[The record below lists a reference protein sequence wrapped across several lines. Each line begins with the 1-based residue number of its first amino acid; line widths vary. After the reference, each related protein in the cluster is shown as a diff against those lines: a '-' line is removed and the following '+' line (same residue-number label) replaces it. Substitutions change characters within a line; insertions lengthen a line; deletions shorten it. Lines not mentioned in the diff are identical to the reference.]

1 MEDELV
7 KSIKNLIKA
16 RNGQARILEAVIAS
30 IVIFLAF
37 SAAFYFIYS
46 SENIFAQETIDLNRL
61 AHNVL
66 HQIAESNVIEEILEE
81 DPQNESAIR
90 LEIVL
95 RELLPSNIYF
105 NLTIF
110 NCTDNPF
117 QLYDYDNP
125 LPSISISNALDDAP
139 AEVFAESGEVASA
152 SILYTS
158 KRGNIY
164 YLVLEL
170 TRAGL

>member
-30 IVIFLAF
+30 IIIFLAF

-66 HQIAESNVIEEILEE
+66 HQIAESNVIEETLEE
-81 DPQNESAIR
+81 DPQNNQTR

-95 RELLPSNIYF
+95 RELLLSNIYF

-125 LPSISISNALDDAP
+125 LQPISISNAP
-139 AEVFAESGEVASA
+139 AEVFTEPGEVASA

>member
-1 MEDELV
+1 M
-7 KSIKNLIKA
+7 KSIKKLIKA
-16 RNGQARILEAVIAS
+16 WNGQARILEAVIAS
-30 IVIFLAF
+30 IIIFLAF

-66 HQIAESNVIEEILEE
+66 HQIAESNVIEETLEE
-81 DPQNESAIR
+81 DLQNGR
-90 LEIVL
+90 TQLRIVL
-95 RELLPSNIYF
+95 RELLPPNIYF
-105 NLTIF
+105 NLTIY
-110 NCTDNPF
+110 NCTDSPF
-117 QLYDYDNP
+117 QLYDYP
-125 LPSISISNALDDAP
+125 LPPISNAP
-139 AEVFAESGEVASA
+139 AEVFTESGEVASA

>member
-1 MEDELV
+1 M
-7 KSIKNLIKA
+7 KSIKNLIKS

-66 HQIAESNVIEEILEE
+66 HQIAESNVIEETLEE
-81 DPQNESAIR
+81 DLQNGR
-90 LEIVL
+90 TQLRIVL
-95 RELLPSNIYF
+95 RELLPPNIYF

-117 QLYDYDNP
+117 QLYDYENP
-125 LPSISISNALDDAP
+125 LQPISNVPENAP
-139 AEVFAESGEVASA
+139 AEVFTESREVASA

>member
-7 KSIKNLIKA
+7 KSIKNLIKS

-66 HQIAESNVIEEILEE
+66 HQIAESNVIEETLEE
-81 DPQNESAIR
+81 DLQNGR
-90 LEIVL
+90 TQLRIVL
-95 RELLPSNIYF
+95 RELLPPNIYF
-105 NLTIF
+105 NLTIY